1 MCAKLDRGRLQ
12 GQGQFLGSQMRW
24 PGAETCL
31 LIVGGATVL
40 AGGPAGRRAHA
51 GAGKDPLP
59 LADSPGART
68 RLRPSWRGLP
78 AGCDQ
83 SPPVRTPAGTHPNC
97 LFQLAQLCEDPICKY
112 SHFCGVGVRARRM
125 HSRAQFKAEQGP
137 PESAAGSQGPVPR
150 TGRWRAPEP
159 GFLVRTR
166 ACAGIFLCTRSGS
179 LSIAVS
185 TL

>member
-1 MCAKLDRGRLQ
+1 MCEAGPRPFAGSGAVPGVPDEVAWGRNLPAHRRGPQSWLGA
-12 GQGQFLGSQMRW
+12 GQGCAPTQ
-24 PGAETCL
+24 A
-31 LIVGGATVL
+31 L
-40 AGGPAGRRAHA
+40 ARIRSPSLTALEPGPASGPPDVAF
-51 GAGKDPLP
+51 P
-59 LADSPGART
+59 LAVT
-68 RLRPSWRGLP
+68 RP
-78 AGCDQ
+78 
-83 SPPVRTPAGTHPNC
+83 PPVRTPAGTHPNC
-97 LFQLAQLCEDPICKY
+97 LIQLAQLCEDPICKY

-125 HSRAQFKAEQGP
+125 HSGAQFKAEQGR

-166 ACAGIFLCTRSGS
+166 ACPGIFLCTHSGS

>member
-51 GAGKDPLP
+51 GAGKDPLS

-68 RLRPSWRGLP
+68 RS
-78 AGCDQ
+78 
-83 SPPVRTPAGTHPNC
+83 
-97 LFQLAQLCEDPICKY
+97 
-112 SHFCGVGVRARRM
+112 
-125 HSRAQFKAEQGP
+125 GP
-137 PESAAGSQGPVPR
+137 PGVAFPPAV
-150 TGRWRAPEP
+150 
-159 GFLVRTR
+159 TR
-166 ACAGIFLCTRSGS
+166 ALP
-179 LSIAVS
+179 
-185 TL
+185 